1 LKALFCDRLILS
13 SFQILLAIGAL
24 NMPFSLLLV
33 FLLPIIVVPLVYFAG
48 KKSSKLGATA
58 VGLTAIVNIGLIL
71 TTVPTIISGG
81 VYQES
86 YAWIPVLNSHFSL
99 FVDGISASIA
109 IIALVLILAAAIFS
123 AKYIEGKKNLPVYY
137 SLLSLISVGLV
148 GVFITSNFLLFY
160 FCWELMLVPAYFIIG
175 GWGYCDSY
183 KAAFKLFI
191 FTHAGA
197 VFVLLGIGYIYIVT
211 GQTDMFAAQ
220 SALITGGFTE
230 AAKWILL
237 ALTAGFAVKMAIV
250 PVHMWLPDAHSEA
263 PATMSAL
270 LSGVIISAGAY
281 AILRLSLTTILP
293 TVALGDPYFAGAFLH
308 GLAIFGVISAFF
320 GAFIALVETDIK
332 RIIAYSSIAH
342 MGYVMFGLSLF
353 PSATAVTL
361 AQNAASIQA
370 TASIQAEQVLAGVVT
385 ASGAILGTVLHIL
398 NHAVSKGLF
407 FLSAGSVMHQTEER
421 DIRKMG
427 GLAGKMPFT
436 AGSSIVAALSIAGSP
451 PFACFWSELFIF
463 VGAFEAFE
471 RNDPFYL
478 IPTIFML
485 IATVLSLAYS
495 LRFVNKVFLGPSKTE
510 NGEVPESG
518 KKIFDVPNSM
528 KVAMLIL
535 VAFVVVLGV
544 YPAFFINLIKGVALI

>member
-1 LKALFCDRLILS
+1 MEGYRCTS
-13 SFQILLAIGAL
+13 
-24 NMPFSLLLV
+24 NMPYSLLLV
-33 FLLPIIVVPLVYFAG
+33 FLLPIISLPFVYFAAR
-48 KKSSKLGATA
+48 KSIKAAATI
-58 VGLTAIVNIGLIL
+58 VGLVAVANIGLIL
-71 TTVPTIISGG
+71 TAVPTIIGG
-81 VYQES
+81 SVYMES

-99 FVDGISASIA
+99 FLDGISASIA
-109 IIALVLILAAAIFS
+109 IITLVLITTAAFYSI
-123 AKYIEGKKNLPVYY
+123 KYMEGKKNLPVYY
-137 SLLSLISVGLV
+137 SLLSLLSVGLV

-175 GWGYCDSY
+175 GWGYRDSY

-197 VFVLLGIGYIYIVT
+197 VFVLLGIGAIYITT

-220 SALITGGFTE
+220 SALMGSGLAET
-230 AAKWILL
+230 AKWILL
-237 ALTAGFAVKMAIV
+237 ALTAGFAVKMAVV

-281 AILRLSLTTILP
+281 AILRLSLCTVLP
-293 TVALGDPYFAGAFLH
+293 AIVLNDASFAATFLH

-342 MGYVMFGLSLF
+342 MGYVLFGLSLF
-353 PSATAVTL
+353 PSALALSL
-361 AQNAASIQA
+361 AQASASPTGQAIAQAAL
-370 TASIQAEQVLAGVVT
+370 TLTGVVVG
-385 ASGAILGTVLHIL
+385 SVAILGTVLHIV

-407 FLSAGSVMHQTEER
+407 FLSAGSVMHQTHER

-436 AGSSIVAALSIAGSP
+436 SASGIVAALSIAGSP
-451 PFACFWSELFIF
+451 PFACFWSEFFIF
-463 VGAFEAFE
+463 VGAFEII
-471 RNDPFYL
+471 NVDSFYT

-495 LRFVNKVFLGPSKTE
+495 LRFMNKVFLGPQKTE
-510 NGEVPESG
+510 NPEDPAAE
-518 KKIFDVPNSM
+518 KKHLDVPNTM
-528 KVAMLIL
+528 KLAMVIL
-535 VAFVVVLGV
+535 VVFVIVLGV
-544 YPAFFINLIKGVALI
+544 YPTAFINLIKGVALI